1 MTLKKLLTYLL
12 LQTFMI
18 VAVEGY
24 AAADANLSLVPS
36 GGNVFVLQG
45 ANLKNLAALDFE
57 FSYDQLNLKNPKAVR
72 GEMTPQDAIFD
83 FNPTVPGEI
92 RLFIRI
98 GRKPVNGSG
107 TIATF
112 SFEGID
118 NAEGL
123 IRSMS
128 ANLVSVSATPVIARV
143 QILGRPQQQTPQPQQ
158 PPTQESAQIPPPAVR
173 EQTTQIVQYNPA
185 QTIQSGSK
193 SPMNNSSVS
202 ATASAATSLGA
213 VTLPADHPAKEAE
226 AAQAATSRAE
236 SQPPSRQAAAV
247 PAQQG
252 APPEAAITAPSKPF
266 KSVTYKSVLERM
278 KERAGAG
285 TPQSLTALFN
295 PEPGQIVQQ
304 EPAILIADGESIVAL
319 RVELPLS
326 LKDTPS
332 FSLRK
337 ASMVSLHQN
346 DDGSW
351 LIQAR
356 PHKNSMEA
364 HLSVNCDG
372 GTVLFP
378 LVVAP
383 PIDPALVNRYNLPE
397 SALAG
402 YLKSKETGPE
412 GRLDLNGDGKID
424 YVDDYIFT
432 ANFLAG
438 QKDSKLKATTQK
450 LP

>member
-18 VAVEGY
+18 VTAEGY
-24 AAADANLSLVPS
+24 ASADANLSLVPS

-45 ANLKNLAALDFE
+45 SDLKNLAALDFE
-57 FSYDQLNLKNPKAVR
+57 FSYDQLNLKNPRAVR

-158 PPTQESAQIPPPAVR
+158 PPTQESVQTPPPAVR
-173 EQTTQIVQYNPA
+173 EQTTQIVQHNPA

-278 KERAGAG
+278 KEQAGAG

-326 LKDTPS
+326 SKDTPS

-402 YLKSKETGPE
+402 YLKSKETGPG

>member
-1 MTLKKLLTYLL
+1 MKLKKFLTYLL

-18 VAVEGY
+18 VAAERY
-24 AAADANLSLVPS
+24 ATADANLTLVPA

-45 ANLKNLAALDFE
+45 TNLKNLAVLDFE
-57 FSYDQLNLKNPKAVR
+57 FSYDQLNMKNPRAVR
-72 GEMTPQDAIFD
+72 GEMIPQDAIFD

-92 RLFIRI
+92 RLFTRIRQ
-98 GRKPVNGSG
+98 KPVNGNG
-107 TIATF
+107 TLATF
-112 SFEGID
+112 SFEGVD
-118 NAEGL
+118 NAEGF

-143 QILGRPQQQTPQPQQ
+143 QILSRPQQQTPQPQQ
-158 PPTQESAQIPPPAVR
+158 QPTQEIVQTPPPAIR
-173 EQTTQIVQYNPA
+173 EQTTQTVQYNPA

-193 SPMNNSSVS
+193 SPVNNSSVS
-202 ATASAATSLGA
+202 AAASAATSLGS
-213 VTLPADHPAKEAE
+213 VTLSANHPDKEVE
-226 AAQAATSRAE
+226 ATQAATSRAE

-252 APPEAAITAPSKPF
+252 TQPEMATTAPSKPF

-326 LKDTPS
+326 LKETPS

-356 PHKNSMEA
+356 PHKNSIES

-383 PIDPALVNRYNLPE
+383 PIDPALVNRGNPTE
-397 SALAG
+397 SALSG
-402 YLKSKETGPE
+402 YLKSKETGP
-412 GRLDLNGDGKID
+412 GGGLDLNGDGKID